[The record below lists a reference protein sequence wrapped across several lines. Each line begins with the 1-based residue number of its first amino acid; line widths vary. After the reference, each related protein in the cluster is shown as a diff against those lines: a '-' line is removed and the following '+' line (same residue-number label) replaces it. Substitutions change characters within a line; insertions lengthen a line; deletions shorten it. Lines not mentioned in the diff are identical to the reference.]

1 MSELL
6 GFVAAS
12 LVIIVVPGPD
22 LTLLLAT
29 TARSGRR
36 AGIATAAGIMLGHA
50 ILAAAAVA
58 GLTALLTASEVGYT
72 TVRIAGALYLIYLGV
87 QSLTDFVRLRRSSN
101 GDAPAHQHAQPT
113 RPVTGRIA
121 RVSFRQGLVSNLLN
135 PKVAAFY
142 LSLFPQFTLPNLTTT
157 AAHAV
162 LAGVFWFLCL
172 LWFVLV
178 LGLLARV
185 EVLLRRPRVRQG
197 LAGVSG
203 VSLIGLGAAMALR
216 G

>member
-1 MSELL
+1 MSELI

-22 LTLLLAT
+22 LTLLLAN
-29 TARSGRR
+29 TARAGRR

-58 GLTALLTASEVGYT
+58 GLTALLTASELGYAA
-72 TVRIAGALYLIYLGV
+72 VRIAGALYLIYLGV
-87 QSLTDFVRLRRSSN
+87 HALADFVRLRRSGA
-101 GDAPAHQHAQPT
+101 GDTPAHRHAQPT
-113 RPVTGRIA
+113 QPAAGSVV
-121 RVSFRQGLVSNLLN
+121 RVSLRQGLISNLLN

-142 LSLFPQFTLPNLTTT
+142 LSLFPQFTLPGLTTT
-157 AAHAV
+157 AAHSV
-162 LAGVFWFLCL
+162 LAGTFWLLSF

-178 LGLLARV
+178 LWLLARV

-203 VSLIGLGAAMALR
+203 VSLVGLGTTLALR